1 MSKSV
6 ILLDFDNIYYKK
18 TFSKEKLIMDFGYL
32 VDNLVSY
39 SDNNI
44 ETVEIRLYDG
54 WRSNA
59 RATQK
64 ANEVFAIIEQ
74 VEAELFPLNL

>member
-44 ETVEIRLYDG
+44 NT
-54 WRSNA
+54 A
-59 RATQK
+59 
-64 ANEVFAIIEQ
+64 
-74 VEAELFPLNL
+74 LN